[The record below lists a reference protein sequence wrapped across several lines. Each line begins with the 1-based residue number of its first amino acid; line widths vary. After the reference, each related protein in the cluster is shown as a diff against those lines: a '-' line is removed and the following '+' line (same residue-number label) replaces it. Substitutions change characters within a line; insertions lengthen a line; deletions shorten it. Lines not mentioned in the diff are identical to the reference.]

1 MKKTGIINTGSGK
14 IRGYIGDG
22 IQIFK
27 GIPYAEP
34 PIGDLRLNVPELK
47 KPWDDVLEA
56 LKYKPVAPQPPPFT
70 NFFPPPP
77 QSEDDCLSLN
87 IWTPGCDNKKRHVMF
102 WIHGGSHIYGSGRL
116 LGARALPR
124 KGDIV
129 LVSINYRLGPL
140 GYLYIPGA
148 PSNIGQLDQ
157 IAALTWVRDN
167 IELFGGDSD
176 KITIFGESAGATSI
190 CTLMTMP
197 KAKDLFY
204 RAISQSGAVQPY
216 AFELSD
222 RETSAKLML
231 KELDLEYNDL
241 DGFRSLPVDKI
252 IQALIKTQQKAFS
265 NRIQLEFR
273 PYVDDESLP
282 QHPIKAIEEGYAK
295 DIELIVGTNL
305 EEWRFWRA
313 FEPNF
318 EKIGSSQLQK
328 RITNLLKAVGEDE
341 DKLESIIETYKKSRE
356 KINPSLNLHEI
367 YEAFMTDSIF
377 RIPSIK
383 FAEAQSKHQ
392 KNTYMYLFN
401 WKTPF
406 ENGRYGAMHA
416 LEIAFV
422 FGAFLD
428 DYLFTFPKR
437 TAETEVLS
445 DKMMDAWISFAKTG
459 NPNHANIPK
468 WPTYDLEK
476 RSTMIFDS
484 KIEILN
490 NPLHKEREMWND
502 MKQWSHFNS

>member
-1 MKKTGIINTGSGK
+1 LKKTEIINTVTGK

-34 PIGDLRLNVPELK
+34 PIGDLRLNRPELK
-47 KPWDDVLEA
+47 KQWAGVLEA
-56 LKYKPVAPQPPPFT
+56 LEYKPIAPQPPPFT
-70 NFFPPPP
+70 TYFPPQP
-77 QSEDDCLSLN
+77 QSEADCLNLN
-87 IWTPGCDNKKRHVMF
+87 IWTPGCDNKKRPVMF

-116 LGARALPR
+116 LNGRALPR

-148 PSNIGQLDQ
+148 PSNVGQLDQ
-157 IAALTWVRDN
+157 IKALTWVRDN
-167 IELFGGDSD
+167 IELFGGDSNN
-176 KITIFGESAGATSI
+176 ITIFGESAGATSI
-190 CTLMTMP
+190 CALMAMP
-197 KAKDLFY
+197 QAKDLFHK
-204 RAISQSGAVQPY
+204 AVSQSGAVQPH
-216 AFELSD
+216 AFELSG
-222 RETSAKLML
+222 REATAEQIL
-231 KELDLEYNDL
+231 KELDLQFNDL

-252 IQALIKTQQKAFS
+252 IKALIKAQQKALL
-265 NRIQLEFR
+265 NRVQLEFR
-273 PYVDDESLP
+273 PYIDDESLP

-318 EKIGSSQLQK
+318 EKIGSSQLEK
-328 RITNLLKAVGEDE
+328 RIINLLKAVGEDE

-356 KINPSLNLHEI
+356 KINPSINLHEV
-367 YEAFMTDSIF
+367 YEAFMTDSLF

-383 FAEAQSKHQ
+383 FAEAQSRYQ

-406 ENGRYGAMHA
+406 EKGRYGAMHA
-416 LEIAFV
+416 LEISFV

-437 TAETEVLS
+437 TGETEVLS
-445 DKMMDAWISFAKTG
+445 DRMMDAWISFAKTG
-459 NPNHANIPK
+459 NPNHANIPN
-468 WPTYDLEK
+468 WATYDPEK

-484 KIEILN
+484 KIEIWN

-502 MKQWSHFNS
+502 MKPWSHF